1 MKQTYL
7 FTIFGS
13 TGDLT
18 ARKLLPAITELIKKS
33 YDIHVIAVGRRVFN
47 DATYLSF
54 MDEKTSFPL
63 QKDVL
68 K

>member
-1 MKQTYL
+1 MKQKYL

-33 YDIHVIAVGRRVFN
+33 YDIHVIAVGRRAFN
-47 DATYLSF
+47 DDQYLSF
-54 MDEKTSFPL
+54 MNKKTEKI
-63 QKDVL
+63 
-68 K
+68 

>member
-1 MKQTYL
+1 VKQSYL

-47 DATYLSF
+47 DDTYLTY
-54 MDEKTSFPL
+54 MD
-63 QKDVL
+63 
-68 K
+68 